1 MSKKTNP
8 TSLRLSQKKS
18 WISKSFF
25 EDYNYSKLLYQD
37 LYVRDYVKNVLQ
49 YQFYN
54 SIIDDISIQRKKDNV
69 DVKVSFYSN
78 DQSVNFSSN
87 NNSFGDG
94 RLFFNLKK
102 KHKWSLKKKIFFNY
116 LQIKKNRTHK
126 YQKYFVQVLKVKK
139 QKKMTPMVVKMKLN
153 KNTDYLL
160 IFSLKRLIETNLA
173 LLTGCHVNL
182 HLRNLSTLV
191 NFPMF
196 SRKALQSNNN
206 INSVRKIMSFLKIRP
221 KVSQLVGLDVKYLV
235 HLIYTSFIFK
245 SPNLLGVF
253 ISRVIKKNIKSFNF
267 FFNFLSRTLLP
278 LFIFSNLSGL
288 KIQFKGRLG
297 SSLRKRTSI
306 ILFGSMPLQS
316 IDSVVNYS
324 FNESI
329 TIYGVCGIKIW
340 YYY

>member
-37 LYVRDYVKNVLQ
+37 LYVQDYVKNVLQ

-78 DQSVNFSSN
+78 DQPVNFSSN

-153 KNTDYLL
+153 KNADYLL
-160 IFSLKRLIETNLA
+160 VFSLKRLIETNLA

-196 SRKALQSNNN
+196 SRKTVQSNNN

-221 KVSQLVGLDVKYLV
+221 KISQLVGLDVKYLV
-235 HLIYTSFIFK
+235 HLVYTSFIFK
-245 SPNLLGVF
+245 SPNLLGTL
-253 ISRVIKKNIKSFNF
+253 ISRVVKKNIKSFNF